1 MQGAFCNIKTS
12 EMVHSQFLMLTAR
25 QILQQ
30 MLMALLINDTATA
43 GIKYFILLIGIWGF
57 WVSKAQLYKI

>member
-1 MQGAFCNIKTS
+1 
-12 EMVHSQFLMLTAR
+12 MVHSQFLMLTAR